1 VKKPIEDA
9 ASFPILKQMQPKH
22 RRNKYAM
29 RAQNQTIMMGMNTL
43 SYLNSGIEYGRCAVT
58 VSRNGVL

>member
-1 VKKPIEDA
+1 
-9 ASFPILKQMQPKH
+9 MQPKH

-43 SYLNSGIEYGRCAVT
+43 SYLNSGIEYRRCAVT
-58 VSRNGVL
+58 VSRNGVMWLSKNLYKGFVEVR